1 MSVLAAMKSTPSRRD
16 SIIVLIAL
24 PPPPPTP
31 ITLIL
36 ARLSCSSSNSRSAID
51 HLPTRLVVAPFS
63 VAEGRGQIFCRD
75 FFSPETRQGD
85 RVHASCERVQCEAY
99 GEG

>member
-16 SIIVLIAL
+16 SIMVLIAL

-36 ARLSCSSSNSRSAID
+36 ARFVGSSSNSRSAID
-51 HLPTRLVVAPFS
+51 HLTRMVVAPFS
-63 VAEGRGQIFCRD
+63 VEEWRGQIFCPII
-75 FFSPETRQGD
+75 FSGETRRGDRD
-85 RVHASCERVQCEAY
+85 RVHYMRVQY
-99 GEG
+99 LTK